1 MLISDCSSDVCS
13 SHPCFKI
20 PELKESR
27 TGFSRSGRKP
37 FSMTDTT
44 PTHTDTPAVTF
55 SSFGLHPSILLAVAE
70 TGYTIPTPI
79 QAQAMPIVM
88 GGRDVMG
95 AAQTGTGKT
104 AAFTLP
110 ILQRLKIGRESSRER
125 VCQYV

>member
-1 MLISDCSSDVCS
+1 
-13 SHPCFKI
+13 
-20 PELKESR
+20 
-27 TGFSRSGRKP
+27 
-37 FSMTDTT
+37 MTDTT

-110 ILQRLKIGRESSRER
+110 RSEEHTSELQSLMRISYAVFCLKKKKLHTTYS
-125 VCQYV
+125 QHHNNPQ